1 MMPSRETLI
10 RAAEL
15 LEYHAESLKLGHTIK
30 GEWPNEDA
38 IVEADCAEML
48 AIAAELRRAA
58 G

>member
-10 RAAEL
+10 RAAEIIDDMAAWYL
-15 LEYHAESLKLGHTIK
+15 VETPTHMMPAAKKHAMEYH
-30 GEWPNEDA
+30 
-38 IVEADCAEML
+38 AEML